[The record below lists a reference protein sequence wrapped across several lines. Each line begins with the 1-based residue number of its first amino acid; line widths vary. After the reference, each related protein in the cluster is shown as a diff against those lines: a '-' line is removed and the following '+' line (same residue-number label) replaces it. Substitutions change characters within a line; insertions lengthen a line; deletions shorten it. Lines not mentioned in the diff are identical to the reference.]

1 MAPRDV
7 RPGALLLPNAVLL
20 AGCVAIGAALGA
32 FTDVRPV
39 AVNRVPLPA
48 GQAWWMFGSV
58 LGNNLQVLLHM
69 AAGVATFGIVSILGL
84 AWNGVRVG
92 YDAVVVFGAMTDHAV
107 SLLKYAPFEFS
118 ALLMAVAGCESV
130 GLSLFRLLFWNQH
143 TFWWKPTV
151 MYFGGAVALMIL
163 AAALEVLTML

>member
-7 RPGALLLPNAVLL
+7 RPGALLLPNGLLL

-32 FTDVRPV
+32 FTDVGPV

-48 GQAWWMFGSV
+48 GQAWWMFASV
-58 LGNNLQVLLHM
+58 LGNNLQVMLHM
-69 AAGVATFGIVSILGL
+69 AAGVVTFGIVSILIL

-92 YDAVVVFGAMTDHAV
+92 YDAVVVFGATHAV
-107 SLLKYAPFEFS
+107 LLLKYAPFELS

-143 TFWWKPTV
+143 TFWWKPTA

-163 AAALEVLTML
+163 AAALEVLTMP